1 VPFYGFG
8 TLQVV
13 AKYDIGSLG
22 PAEGSAVQIDIPVR
36 DSFRSVFLWF
46 VLLALLLRK
55 PNWNRQAWA
64 ILPVLGAIFLILHVA
79 QSYVNAH
86 VLFYVER
93 HICSILCEMLRSLAG
108 AIAVLL
114 AMSDRI
120 VLRNRLF
127 RFLLV
132 FLILFAAGAGAIY
145 ANQPIIAN
153 AVVWIVVFG
162 IFLLLFLV
170 GHAIFRALLRTVRR
184 FSSPRPRA
192 RTTNL
197 LAWSAGISLLLGIAP
212 AVAFAIAGSILSRSV
227 YLLSTLEALRMVITL
242 SHAVLGP
249 YLVLFWF
256 LLLALWIPLYRE
268 RLTHAFG
275 STPILGL

>member
-1 VPFYGFG
+1 
-8 TLQVV
+8 
-13 AKYDIGSLG
+13 
-22 PAEGSAVQIDIPVR
+22 
-36 DSFRSVFLWF
+36 VFLWL

-64 ILPVLGAIFLILHVA
+64 IVLALGAVFLVLHAA

-86 VLFYVER
+86 ILFYVER

-120 VLRNRLF
+120 VLRNRVL

-145 ANQPIIAN
+145 VNQPIIAN
-153 AVVWIVVFG
+153 AAVWIAVFG
-162 IFLLLFLV
+162 IFLLVFLI
-170 GHAIFRALLRTVRR
+170 GHAIFRALLRVGSNAVRHL
-184 FSSPRPRA
+184 SSPRPPA
-192 RTTNL
+192 RPTKL

-212 AVAFAIAGSILSRSV
+212 AIAFAIAGSILSRSV
-227 YLLSTLEALRMVITL
+227 YLLSTLEVLRMVIAL

-256 LLLALWIPLYRE
+256 LLLAFWVPLYRE
-268 RLTHAFG
+268 RLARVFG
-275 STPILGL
+275 STPIVGH

>member
-1 VPFYGFG
+1 
-8 TLQVV
+8 V

-22 PAEGSAVQIDIPVR
+22 PAEGSAVPIDIPIR

-64 ILPVLGAIFLILHVA
+64 IVLALGAVFLILRTA

-114 AMSDRI
+114 AMSDLI

-145 ANQPIIAN
+145 VNQPIIAN
-153 AVVWIVVFG
+153 SAVWITVFG
-162 IFLLLFLV
+162 VFLLLFLI
-170 GHAIFRALLRTVRR
+170 GHAIFRTLLRVGSDTVRR
-184 FSSPRPRA
+184 FSSPRPHA

-197 LAWSAGISLLLGIAP
+197 LAWSAGISLLLGITP
-212 AVAFAIAGSILSRSV
+212 VIAFAIAGSILSRSV
-227 YLLSTLEALRMVITL
+227 YLLSTLEVLRMVITL

-256 LLLALWIPLYRE
+256 LLLALWVPLYRE
-268 RLTHAFG
+268 RLARAFG
-275 STPILGL
+275 YTPVVGR

>member
-1 VPFYGFG
+1 
-8 TLQVV
+8 V

-22 PAEGSAVQIDIPVR
+22 PAEGSAVPIDIPIR

-46 VLLALLLRK
+46 VLLTLLLRK

-64 ILPVLGAIFLILHVA
+64 IVLALGAVFLILRTA

-114 AMSDRI
+114 AMSDLI

-145 ANQPIIAN
+145 VNQPIIAN
-153 AVVWIVVFG
+153 SAVWIAVFG
-162 IFLLLFLV
+162 VFLLLFLI
-170 GHAIFRALLRTVRR
+170 GHAIFRTLLRVGSDTVRR
-184 FSSPRPRA
+184 FSSPRPHA

-197 LAWSAGISLLLGIAP
+197 LAWSAGISLLLGITP
-212 AVAFAIAGSILSRSV
+212 VIAFAIAGSILSRSV
-227 YLLSTLEALRMVITL
+227 YLLSTLEVLRMVITL

-256 LLLALWIPLYRE
+256 LLLALWVPLYRE
-268 RLTHAFG
+268 RLARAFG
-275 STPILGL
+275 YTPVVGR